1 MDNLNKNNFQDP
13 YIEPAS
19 GCLHNLLGIK
29 DPEILSKVETAFVLN
44 RCYELEQASFNK
56 TVNKTFD
63 FDHLKDIHK
72 HLFQDVYEWAGQV
85 RHVNISKGD
94 TLFSH
99 YPLIEKGVHYIF
111 SGLKKKNYLEGLA
124 PGEFSKEAGY
134 YLGEI
139 NHVHPFRE
147 GNGRTQRE
155 FINQLAHHNGYHIE
169 WSNITQKQM
178 IEASIEADQGY
189 SKPLATL
196 IHENLAERDIVVFI
210 KQKRFY
216 DAGYVNI
223 LPAEAGKKYDGTIMG
238 VTERYVMQA
247 STDSSHNVI
256 IHNHRSL
263 SKTPEMDKR
272 VEISYSHGSIGLVR
286 EPEILKEKNPSHT
299 HDLEKNSYQHK
310 DHEWE
315 R

>member
-1 MDNLNKNNFQDP
+1 LVNLEKNNLQDP
-13 YIEPAS
+13 YIDPGS
-19 GCLHNLLGIK
+19 GCLRNLLGVK
-29 DPEILSKVETAFVLN
+29 DSKVLSKIETAFVLN
-44 RCYELEQASFNK
+44 RCYELQQASFDK
-56 TVNKTFD
+56 KFNKTFD

-99 YPLIEKGVHYIF
+99 YPLIERGAHYIF

-124 PGEFSKEAGY
+124 PDEFSKEAGY

-139 NHVHPFRE
+139 NHIHPFRE

-169 WSNITQKQM
+169 WGNITQKQM
-178 IEASIEADQGY
+178 IEASIEADQGNAR
-189 SKPLATL
+189 PLATL

-210 KQKRFY
+210 KQKQFY
-216 DAGYVNI
+216 GAGDVN
-223 LPAEAGKKYDGTIMG
+223 LLSAETGKKYDGIVIG
-238 VTERYVMQA
+238 VTERYIMQA
-247 STDSSHNVI
+247 STDSPNNVI

-272 VEISYSHGSIGLVR
+272 VEISYTRGAIGLVR